1 MAVMVFKNAFVS
13 INGVDLSNHTK
24 SVQITHSAATQ
35 DNTVM
40 GQNTKSNIS
49 GLKEWSATVEFAQD
63 YANSS
68 VDQTLNALVGNNA
81 VAVIFRPDSGNASVT
96 NPNYMGNAIV
106 TSYQPLGGG
115 VGDYHKTQIQ
125 LACAGDLT
133 RNST

>member
-1 MAVMVFKNAFVS
+1 MAVMVFKNGFVS
-13 INGVDLSNHTK
+13 INAVDLSNHCK
-24 SVQITHSAATQ
+24 SVQITHSAATL

-40 GQNTKSNIS
+40 GNNTKSNLS

-68 VDQTLNALVGNNA
+68 VDQTLNPLIGNNA
-81 VAVIFRPDSGNASVT
+81 VAVIFRPDSGNASIT

-106 TSYQPLGGG
+106 TSYQPIGGG
-115 VGDYHKTQIQ
+115 VGDYHRTQAS

-133 RNST
+133 RNAT